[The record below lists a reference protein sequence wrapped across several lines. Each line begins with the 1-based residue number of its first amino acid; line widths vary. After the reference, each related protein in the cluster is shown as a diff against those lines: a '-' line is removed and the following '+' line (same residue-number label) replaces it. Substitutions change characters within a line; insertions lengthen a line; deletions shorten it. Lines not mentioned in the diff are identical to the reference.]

1 MYEVHYQKHAA
12 RQLLR
17 IPRNVAQR
25 IRTGIETVA
34 GNPYGSHP
42 NTTRLQGQD
51 GGFRLRTGDWRVI
64 YFLDNERKVL
74 LVAKIDRRGRVY
86 R

>member
-1 MYEVHYQKHAA
+1 MYEVRYQKHAA

-25 IRTGIETVA
+25 IRAGIETVA
-34 GNPYGSHP
+34 GSPYGSHP
-42 NTTRLQGQD
+42 NAARLRGQD

>member
-1 MYEVHYQKHAA
+1 MLPVGASRAGAIH
-12 RQLLR
+12 RLLR
-17 IPRNVAQR
+17 NGCALTDRNRYSRDASVVR
-25 IRTGIETVA
+25 PTGPHGA
-34 GNPYGSHP
+34 
-42 NTTRLQGQD
+42 D

-74 LVAKIDRRGRVY
+74 LVVKIDRRGRVY